1 MSWNFQVNLSGI
13 APASAGTRELPE
25 GFYSGTV
32 IGAEP
37 GQSSTGRTQIALKVQ
52 VADGEFMGIVRTTRL
67 GVPQTPEDK
76 VLYYWRACFESLG
89 YTPAQIDAGA
99 VTVSEDILKGRTAHF
114 YYKPGDKDAGI
125 YEDFKFLTPSD
136 WTSRKTSF
144 EAGKAAQGSALG
156 SAQVAKAAA
165 GGVVAAPMGSA
176 LGGLNGGGLGGG
188 LGGGMGQPSVSVAAP
203 ASSIGGNAVS
213 KDSLLAALNRG

>member
-13 APASAGTRELPE
+13 TPASTGARALPE
-25 GFYSGTV
+25 GFYTGTV

-67 GVPQTPEDK
+67 GVPENAEDK

-89 YTPAQIDAGA
+89 YTPAQIDAGV

-136 WTSRKTSF
+136 WTTRKASF

-165 GGVVAAPMGSA
+165 GGVVAAPMGAA
-176 LGGLNGGGLGGG
+176 LGGGLNGGGLNGGG
-188 LGGGMGQPSVSVAAP
+188 LAQPAVSVAAP